1 MSLPRRPSV
10 GLPSTPRARSFTA
23 GQARQDIIPRPGS
36 SASERPPPSSYYH
49 DAPPLPPQPRTLRPA
64 RSIGALSVRP
74 TGSVRSRSLDRKADR
89 HGSTY
94 SEPPPP
100 LPAMPAL
107 PRGPRVGTAQRR
119 EIPAHTSS
127 RSVDY
132 NAYRSRERPVEPI
145 SDSSS
150 SSDGSARSPT
160 SIASSRTSMDEA
172 EMVDEGDRKPAEGAG
187 SSLWASISNL
197 TINVSKA
204 WSGKIATYNG
214 EDTPVGGESRLTR
227 AMKAY
232 HIDKARDPADLPD
245 WLFDERERG
254 VRSHQ
259 ASTGAPE
266 KQKQKQAAQTPRP
279 SELSRSVTTVR
290 HDEPLPP
297 ARIARGPTLADR
309 KTERRDA
316 YGDVS
321 GPGSD
326 AHVTK
331 SMARL
336 RQLRDAKRNAKV
348 RFGDDPEEEDGSEA
362 VPRPPPVAHPVVE
375 RREPRPQRVP
385 PPTTPRG
392 MPAAPLGASLGVRGR
407 QPSTRMGLPSGV
419 RPVRA

>member
-1 MSLPRRPSV
+1 
-10 GLPSTPRARSFTA
+10 
-23 GQARQDIIPRPGS
+23 
-36 SASERPPPSSYYH
+36 
-49 DAPPLPPQPRTLRPA
+49 
-64 RSIGALSVRP
+64 
-74 TGSVRSRSLDRKADR
+74 
-89 HGSTY
+89 
-94 SEPPPP
+94 
-100 LPAMPAL
+100 
-107 PRGPRVGTAQRR
+107 
-119 EIPAHTSS
+119 
-127 RSVDY
+127 
-132 NAYRSRERPVEPI
+132 
-145 SDSSS
+145 
-150 SSDGSARSPT
+150 
-160 SIASSRTSMDEA
+160 MDEA
-172 EMVDEGDRKPAEGAG
+172 EMVDEGDQKPAEGAG

-214 EDTPVGGESRLTR
+214 EGARAISSSPVHLFRLYLPRLHLEIDTPVGGESRLTR

-266 KQKQKQAAQTPRP
+266 KQKQRQAAQTPRP

-297 ARIARGPTLADR
+297 ARTARGPTLADR

-348 RFGDDPEEEDGSEA
+348 RFGDDPEEEEGSEA
-362 VPRPPPVAHPVVE
+362 VPPPPPVAHPVVE
-375 RREPRPQRVP
+375 RREPRPHRVP